1 MTVGRLSERGIA
13 LIAYYE
19 AGVSLELTDG
29 TTPYPGGPRETPL
42 KYRKVY
48 MDNLASTPVLTVG
61 YGTTSYDVDYLSEGD
76 TYTHGKVVEMFLKTI
91 TRYEDAV
98 RAAVLVD
105 INQNQFDALVS
116 FTYNVGI
123 HGLTSSTLL
132 KCLNRGQFHA
142 ASQEFHKWVYAG
154 GKQYAG
160 LIKRRAAESAL
171 FMTPIKKVRQSLT
184 ESRTVKAAVP
194 AAVVSGLTAV
204 APAIEPAREVAS
216 FVETYTWVV
225 FVALALA
232 FCYIL
237 WLRVDDWRK
246 GRR

>member
-1 MTVGRLSERGIA
+1 MRRLSERGIA

-19 AGVSLELTDG
+19 AGVSLELSDG
-29 TTPYPGGPRETPL
+29 TVPYPGGPRETPL
-42 KYRKVY
+42 KYRTVY
-48 MDNLASTPVLTVG
+48 TDKLATDPVLTVG
-61 YGTTSYDVDYLSEGD
+61 YGTTSYDVDFLREGD
-76 TYTHGKVVEMFLKTI
+76 TYTHGKVVDMFLTTI

-98 RAAVLVD
+98 RKAVLVD
-105 INQNQFDALVS
+105 LTQNQFDALVS
-116 FTYNVGI
+116 FTYNCGV
-123 HGLTSSTLL
+123 HGLTGSTLL
-132 KCLNRGQFHA
+132 QCVNKGQFHA

-160 LIKRRAAESAL
+160 LIKRRAAESDL
-171 FMTPIKKVRQSLT
+171 FLTPVKKVRKSLT
-184 ESRTVKAAVP
+184 ESRTMQAAVP
-194 AAVVSGLTAV
+194 AAVVSGLTAA

-216 FVETYTWVV
+216 FVQEYTWVV